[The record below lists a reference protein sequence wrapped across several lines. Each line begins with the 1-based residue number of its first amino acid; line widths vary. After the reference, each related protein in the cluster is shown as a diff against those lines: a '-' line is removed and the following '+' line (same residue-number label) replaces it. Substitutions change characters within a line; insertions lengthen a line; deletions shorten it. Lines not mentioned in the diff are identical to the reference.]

1 MPVSSHEY
9 ERLCICVLKASI
21 LPLWDY
27 DAWIWNCSVILICF
41 FFKFHSIVYFIK
53 KYLSRTLFR
62 ETCVADR
69 ILHVPSFLKVV
80 LLVYLAPKTFLKV
93 TWLSNNLMM
102 RSNEI
107 DWLCLQNIVRI
118 TLDLYVLY
126 IDCFMLICL
135 IGWLLFSYLAFQL
148 GSVLIIRRFSVRMFI
163 GPSFRW
169 FACSCRVKIVFTMLG
184 NFVFMD
190 SCQRF

>member
-1 MPVSSHEY
+1 MNMNGYVFVCWRH
-9 ERLCICVLKASI
+9 RFCLCGIMTLEFGIV
-21 LPLWDY
+21 PWFWY
-27 DAWIWNCSVILICF
+27 V
-41 FFKFHSIVYFIK
+41 FFKFHSIMYRYLIR

-62 ETCVADR
+62 ETCFADR
-69 ILHVPSFLKVV
+69 TLHVPSFLKVV

-107 DWLCLQNIVRI
+107 DWWCLQNIVRI